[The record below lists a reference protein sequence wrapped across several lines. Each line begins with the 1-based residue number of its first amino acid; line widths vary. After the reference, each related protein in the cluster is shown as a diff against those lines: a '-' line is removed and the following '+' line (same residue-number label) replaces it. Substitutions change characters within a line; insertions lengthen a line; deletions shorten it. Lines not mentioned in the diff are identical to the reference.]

1 VITVSGSQPPPRI
14 QLRLAN
20 ANEAA
25 SLASVLHEAF
35 IQYESFY
42 TAKAFAMTTPTP
54 DEIEKR
60 CKEGPIWAALRDGRL
75 VGTVAAVAKNDALYI
90 RSMAVV
96 PSARGH
102 GIGKILLEEVERFAK
117 AGGFQRM
124 LLSTTPF
131 LYDAIRLYEH
141 FGFERSDDGPHDL
154 AGTPLFTMEKALKK

>member
-1 VITVSGSQPPPRI
+1 MGTRSERQSKI
-14 QLRLAN
+14 QIRLAN
-20 ANEAA
+20 ANEAR
-25 SLASVLHEAF
+25 SLARVLRKAF

-54 DEIEKR
+54 GEIEKR
-60 CKEGPIWAALRDGRL
+60 WKEGPVWAALQDGRL
-75 VGTVAAVAKNDALYI
+75 VGTVAAVAKNDALYL
-90 RSMAVV
+90 RSMAIV
-96 PSARGH
+96 PSARGQ

-141 FGFERSDDGPHDL
+141 FGFERTGDGPHDL
-154 AGTPLFTMEKALKK
+154 AGTPLFTMEKVLK